1 MVVAFHCQAI
11 QVQFE
16 MDDKVLSLSP
26 FLPMSHPNEEED
38 PEEHG

>member
-11 QVQFE
+11 QVQFK
-16 MDDKVLSLSP
+16 MDDKVLSLSL
-26 FLPMSHPNEEED
+26 FLPMSHQNEGED